1 MADPAGAQVL
11 PRRLEARVG
20 WGAPRRAAELKL
32 ELKNPTNLAEGVAH
46 KLHRLWDRVKHP
58 ACGFV
63 DNASQNFLFG

>member
-1 MADPAGAQVL
+1 MADPVGAQVL
-11 PRRLEARVG
+11 QATRSAGRVRRS
-20 WGAPRRAAELKL
+20 RRAAELKL

-58 ACGFV
+58 ACGFL